1 MKQRLISAL
10 IALSIVVPLLV
21 YGDKIGMYILAYFI
35 VILGTDEWLRMSIPN
50 SRQVWVPFQIIATTC
65 LTACLLT
72 THDLLALVGASI
84 VSMVVALYGTKSN
97 SEAQKA
103 LLSFVFGLFYL
114 VGLVPLMCELRLQE
128 NGLVWLFFM
137 CFVTWAGDTG
147 AYFAGRSLGKR
158 KLFERISPN
167 KTMEGAVGGAL
178 LSVVVSVCFAL
189 FFITD
194 LPLYHAVI
202 LGVLLN
208 FFGVSG
214 DLFESLL
221 KREAKVKDSGWILPG
236 HGGVLDRMDSMLI
249 IAPVLWMYIQYIL

>member
-65 LTACLLT
+65 LTTCLLT

-103 LLSFVFGLFYL
+103 LLSLFSVFLLGWTGTTDVDALARKWTCLAVFYVL
-114 VGLVPLMCELRLQE
+114 C
-128 NGLVWLFFM
+128 N
-137 CFVTWAGDTG
+137 
-147 AYFAGRSLGKR
+147 LG
-158 KLFERISPN
+158 
-167 KTMEGAVGGAL
+167 G
-178 LSVVVSVCFAL
+178 
-189 FFITD
+189 
-194 LPLYHAVI
+194 
-202 LGVLLN
+202 
-208 FFGVSG
+208 
-214 DLFESLL
+214 
-221 KREAKVKDSGWILPG
+221 
-236 HGGVLDRMDSMLI
+236 
-249 IAPVLWMYIQYIL
+249 